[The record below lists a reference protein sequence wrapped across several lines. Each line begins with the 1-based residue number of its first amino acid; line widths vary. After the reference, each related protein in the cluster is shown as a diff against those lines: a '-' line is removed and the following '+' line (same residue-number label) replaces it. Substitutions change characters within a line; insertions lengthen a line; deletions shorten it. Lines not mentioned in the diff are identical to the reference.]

1 MGDPCKFND
10 YSKKKKKDLFN
21 HKTKQACLATK
32 PHKRS
37 WRRASKQSTSGGMRL
52 SSCSVVRGIRTCS
65 LHTEKTVI
73 CGPRNK
79 KIPLSNLEEEL
90 IMEAWCLLKNDKE
103 VPHPTPFLLIMKL
116 QPTKFLGA
124 APSCPPTGKPHKHLM
139 LVNYFLSITLPL
151 TNSYCV
157 EV

>member
-1 MGDPCKFND
+1 
-10 YSKKKKKDLFN
+10 
-21 HKTKQACLATK
+21 
-32 PHKRS
+32 
-37 WRRASKQSTSGGMRL
+37 MRP
-52 SSCSVVRGIRTCS
+52 SSLSVVRGIRTCS

-73 CGPRNK
+73 CGPRNQ

-90 IMEAWCLLKNDKE
+90 MMEAWCLLKNDKE
-103 VPHPTPFLLIMKL
+103 VPLPTPFLLIMKL

-124 APSCPPTGKPHKHLM
+124 APSCPPTCKHSM